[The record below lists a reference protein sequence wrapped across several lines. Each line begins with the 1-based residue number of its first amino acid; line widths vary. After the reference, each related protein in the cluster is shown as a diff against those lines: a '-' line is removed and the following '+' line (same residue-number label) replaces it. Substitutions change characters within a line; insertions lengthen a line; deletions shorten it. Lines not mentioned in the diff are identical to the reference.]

1 MPPCPYSVEFV
12 DQEEDLLPEVIQGDF
27 LWLQNMQDSDDMY
40 YDTRVKSA
48 NVFMRGSLAVL
59 KLSLQVPKSFNLDRG
74 AQFLLRLRLNRVTL
88 RRQYHAL
95 SSLLTH
101 LRRVLFPSPSDIKPF
116 EHLSNNI
123 NIANL
128 RLSFF
133 DKNIRE
139 NGQQLRTV
147 VSILRQPKGTVP
159 FIIFGP

>member
-1 MPPCPYSVEFV
+1 MFEQARYPGPTSLQGSSSRSELDILVCFSVALTCSIMPPCPYSVEFV

-88 RRQYHAL
+88 RR
-95 SSLLTH
+95 
-101 LRRVLFPSPSDIKPF
+101 
-116 EHLSNNI
+116 
-123 NIANL
+123 
-128 RLSFF
+128 
-133 DKNIRE
+133 
-139 NGQQLRTV
+139 
-147 VSILRQPKGTVP
+147 
-159 FIIFGP
+159 